1 MTAGTDGF
9 TASVSGIRDCLM
21 GLTKS
26 DQVQALIIDRARYV
40 GSDAGLIILPADI
53 IPADAATG
61 GPQPTAT
68 ATTPSGDVDIWVVQ
82 PDCGRPDPGVLLHLL
97 HQLGGK

>member
-1 MTAGTDGF
+1 MSELEVRIDRLRPREVAERMAVGPVAWIPLGAVEYHAEHLPFGTDGF

-40 GSDAGLIILPADI
+40 GSDAGLIIQI
-53 IPADAATG
+53 
-61 GPQPTAT
+61 
-68 ATTPSGDVDIWVVQ
+68 
-82 PDCGRPDPGVLLHLL
+82 GRAHV
-97 HQLGGK
+97 